1 MCTGNRDGVVG
12 AAAVDHDDVVG
23 EGQRVEALRE
33 PRGRV
38 EGDESD
44 AESGFCHEIVEKA
57 EKTVS
62 GSIPAHRPA
71 APSATAVPAW
81 AVQL

>member
-1 MCTGNRDGVVG
+1 VRAGDLHGIVG

-38 EGDESD
+38 EGDEGD
-44 AESGFCHEIVEKA
+44 AEGGFCHEIVEKA

-62 GSIPAHRPA
+62 GSIPARRPA
-71 APSATAVPAW
+71 AASATAMPAR